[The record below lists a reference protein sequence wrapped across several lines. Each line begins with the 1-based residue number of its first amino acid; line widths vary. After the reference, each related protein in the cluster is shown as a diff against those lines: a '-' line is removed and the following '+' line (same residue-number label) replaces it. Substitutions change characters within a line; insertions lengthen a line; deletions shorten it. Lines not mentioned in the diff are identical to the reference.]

1 MFASKALQ
9 PLELQADSSLP
20 DLPPCAP
27 ANVAAGPLSD
37 SLDCPLRLVLGLGHQ
52 LVLPDD
58 PQDAL
63 QAECAMDVHDMLQ
76 W

>member
-1 MFASKALQ
+1 M
-9 PLELQADSSLP
+9 
-20 DLPPCAP
+20 
-27 ANVAAGPLSD
+27 AAGPFSD

-63 QAECAMDVHDMLQ
+63 QAECAMDVHNMLQ